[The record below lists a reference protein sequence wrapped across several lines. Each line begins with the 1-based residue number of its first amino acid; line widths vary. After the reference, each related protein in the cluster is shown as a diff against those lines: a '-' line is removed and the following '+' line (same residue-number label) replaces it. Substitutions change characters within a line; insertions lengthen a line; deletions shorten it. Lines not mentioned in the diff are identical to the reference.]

1 MSVPVLPSLTLT
13 ESKQNNKSNENS
25 SQPSTSGRINP
36 FDNKVTRNRRTPSP
50 HRRRNI
56 CSLTFK
62 ELHSKYGRIILKD
75 RNERIRL
82 CKKQEL
88 SNIEPL
94 ITL

>member
-1 MSVPVLPSLTLT
+1 MTVPALPSLT
-13 ESKQNNKSNENS
+13 ESKQNNKSNENL

-36 FDNKVTRNRRTPSP
+36 FDSKVTRNRRTPSP

-56 CSLTFK
+56 WSVTFK
-62 ELHSKYGRIILKD
+62 ELHSKFGRPILKD

-88 SNIEPL
+88 TNVEPL